1 MEQQE
6 LVKAVGKIT
15 FGNWLLTVYSSLDEP
30 LFRVSDIGDILDYSH
45 GNAWTLANLCE
56 SDEKLNLTTMVGGQR
71 RAVVF
76 VTETGLYNILAQS
89 RVPLARQWRRIIS
102 EELIEMRREKG
113 RNIVEQFDEWDHKL
127 DDLYFDEDSGMLMRS
142 VTLPGG
148 DVIQKPATEDY
159 F

>member
-6 LVKAVGKIT
+6 LVQAVGKIT
-15 FGNWLLTVYSSLDEP
+15 FGNRLLTVYSSLDEP
-30 LFRVSDIGDILDYSH
+30 LFRVSDIGDILDYSR

-56 SDEKLNLTTMVGGQR
+56 EDEKLNLTIVVGGQR

-89 RVPLARQWRRIIS
+89 RVPLARLWRRIIS
-102 EELIEMRREKG
+102 EELIQMRREKG

-148 DVIQKPATEDY
+148 DVIQQP
-159 F
+159 FS